1 MSGVEMTG
9 VDLSGVEMSNPQC
22 CEECGVNKHVDHPNK
37 APAGVTSIPGE
48 PLEEMMLDFL
58 GPFQTARSHP
68 YRYILQTQ
76 DVFSRFIM
84 FIPCVDAQAST
95 AADAVMERWICTF
108 GMPKRIR
115 SDGGPTLQPRY
126 FGNCASEWG
135 LPTKWDLRNIP
146 RVRLRWKGRI
156 S

>member
-1 MSGVEMTG
+1 MGNNRTWRRARNNFWWPRMKQEIEKFVQG
-9 VDLSGVEMSNPQC
+9 
-22 CEECGVNKHVDHPNK
+22 CEECGVNKHVNHPNK

-84 FIPCVDAQAST
+84 FIPCVDAQATVVSHIYT
-95 AADAVMERWICTF
+95 YDRAQNILNFVQ
-108 GMPKRIR
+108 P
-115 SDGGPTLQPRY
+115 LQK
-126 FGNCASEWG
+126 
-135 LPTKWDLRNIP
+135 LIL
-146 RVRLRWKGRI
+146 
-156 S
+156 